1 VFPSNVPVTPADAA
15 GVVCAGVGA
24 AELFVGLLAALV
36 GALALFVGLLA
47 ALVGALALFVGA
59 LALFVGALAL
69 FVGALALLVGAAAA
83 LVASAT
89 GAELDAARP
98 GNADKPLGP
107 EVPNCGGV
115 IAKTAPSPPRVP
127 TPINNPRFIY
137 FSSCSSDRMKFK
149 SFVMESIFWNS
160 RILTSLAHRFD

>member
-1 VFPSNVPVTPADAA
+1 VIPEDAA
-15 GVVCAGVGA
+15 GVVCAGYGA
-24 AELFVGLLAALV
+24 TAP
-36 GALALFVGLLA
+36 FVGLLA

-59 LALFVGALAL
+59 LEVF
-69 FVGALALLVGAAAA
+69 
-83 LVASAT
+83 VASAT
-89 GAELDAARP
+89 GAELEVARP

-137 FSSCSSDRMKFK
+137 FSSY
-149 SFVMESIFWNS
+149 
-160 RILTSLAHRFD
+160 